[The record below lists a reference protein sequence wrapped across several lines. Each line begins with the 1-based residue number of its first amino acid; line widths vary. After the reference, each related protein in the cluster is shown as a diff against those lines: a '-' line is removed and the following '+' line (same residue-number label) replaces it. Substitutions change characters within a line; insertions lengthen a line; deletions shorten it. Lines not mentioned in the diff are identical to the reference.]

1 MGPRTFL
8 VPLTVAAVA
17 NLLLVPQADADK
29 PSAPVTVTN
38 TAADPVPITGSVG
51 VAGTPSVNIVSMP
64 QDGASLFNVPFFIEQ
79 VTGPPTKSLLS
90 ANFTLPRPAI
100 LESIAVTCGGHAS
113 GALLALDGGPLDVN
127 GVTGTPG
134 SSDVGLVVGLSSG
147 LQALYRLPLVFPAAG
162 GAILPAYSI
171 GAPVK
176 SSFTF
181 DLNQDTATGGA
192 ACFVNILFRTLG

>member
-1 MGPRTFL
+1 
-8 VPLTVAAVA
+8 
-17 NLLLVPQADADK
+17 
-29 PSAPVTVTN
+29 
-38 TAADPVPITGSVG
+38 
-51 VAGTPSVNIVSMP
+51 MP
-64 QDGASLFNVPFFIEQ
+64 QDGASLFNVPIFIEQ

-100 LESIAVTCGGHAS
+100 LESIAITCGGHAT
-113 GALLALDGGPLDVN
+113 GALLAVDGGPLDVN
-127 GVTGTPG
+127 GVTGAPG
-134 SSDVGLVVGLSSG
+134 NPDVGLVVGLSSG

-162 GAILPAYSI
+162 GAILPTYSI

-181 DLNQDTATGGA
+181 DLNQDTATAGA